1 VRDLYSKAALPS
13 PSFEV
18 SHTGLHFNR
27 HAKSSGVTAR
37 VRLDP
42 VNLDLARVLNVL
54 AHEIRTP
61 LAVSQGYLKLMAEG
75 HLTTA
80 TEQATAL
87 ERTRDALDKIAMLC
101 SDMGRLS
108 AVTEAPAPSLHARVT
123 AVSMLDAVSDALSR
137 YAPARTG
144 PMTPACV
151 IATDGTHDLA
161 AAVAALGTMA
171 CADAGPDD
179 KAMTVTDSTRTSLT
193 LRLGGALAVAGLPAH
208 AGDPDATA
216 PMLVRGG
223 FGLSLLWAAVVL
235 ERHGVRAWQ
244 GREASA
250 AIGLTFP
257 MVSA

>member
-1 VRDLYSKAALPS
+1 M
-13 PSFEV
+13 E
-18 SHTGLHFNR
+18 
-27 HAKSSGVTAR
+27 
-37 VRLDP
+37 
-42 VNLDLARVLNVL
+42 LARVLNVL

-75 HLTTA
+75 RLSTTA
-80 TEQATAL
+80 EQTTAL
-87 ERTRDALDKIAMLC
+87 ERTRDALGKIATLC
-101 SDMGRLS
+101 NDMGRLG
-108 AVTEAPAPSLHARVT
+108 ALTEGAPRSLRAHVT
-123 AVSMLDAVSDALSR
+123 AVSVLDAVSDALGR

-144 PMTPACV
+144 TMAPAGV

-161 AAVAALGTMA
+161 AAVAAFGTMT

-179 KAMTVTDSTRTSLT
+179 KVMAVTDTTRTSLT
-193 LRLGGALAVAGLPAH
+193 LRLGGALAVAALPTH
-208 AGDPDATA
+208 AGDAGAAT

-257 MVSA
+257 VVSA

>member
-1 VRDLYSKAALPS
+1 MPSGAAS
-13 PSFEV
+13 
-18 SHTGLHFNR
+18 
-27 HAKSSGVTAR
+27 
-37 VRLDP
+37 RLVLGSVAVD
-42 VNLDLARVLNVL
+42 LDLARVLNVL

-75 HLTTA
+75 RLTTA
-80 TEQATAL
+80 SEQATAL
-87 ERTRDALDKIAMLC
+87 ERTRDALGKIATLC
-101 SDMGRLS
+101 SDMGRLG
-108 AVTEAPAPSLHARVT
+108 ALTEAAPPGLHARVT
-123 AVSMLDAVSDALSR
+123 AVSVLDAVSDALAR

-144 PMTPACV
+144 TMTPASA

-161 AAVAALGTMA
+161 AAVAAFGTMA

-179 KAMTVTDSTRTSLT
+179 KVMAVTDTTRTSLT
-193 LRLGGALAVAGLPAH
+193 LRLGGALAVAALPAH
-208 AGDPDATA
+208 AGDADAAT

>member
-1 VRDLYSKAALPS
+1 MLGSVSVDL
-13 PSFEV
+13 E
-18 SHTGLHFNR
+18 
-27 HAKSSGVTAR
+27 
-37 VRLDP
+37 
-42 VNLDLARVLNVL
+42 LARVLNVL

-75 HLTTA
+75 RLATA

-87 ERTRDALDKIAMLC
+87 ERTRDALGKIVTLC
-101 SDMGRLS
+101 SDMGRLG
-108 AVTEAPAPSLHARVT
+108 ALTEAAPPSLHARVT
-123 AVSMLDAVSDALSR
+123 AVSVLDAVGDALMR

-144 PMTPACV
+144 TMAPASV

-161 AAVAALGTMA
+161 AAVAAFGAMA

-179 KAMTVTDSTRTSLT
+179 KVMAVTDTTRTSLT
-193 LRLGGALAVAGLPAH
+193 LRLGGALAVAALPAH
-208 AGDPDATA
+208 AGDADAAA

-235 ERHGVRAWQ
+235 ERHGVHAWQ
-244 GREASA
+244 RREASA